1 MPFQLGLPEVIVVL
15 VIALL
20 FLGPKRLPEA
30 GRSLGHGIREF
41 KAGMSDNNPSA
52 EPASPQAMLNPA
64 TAHLLAAHVVH
75 PADLLHAAH
84 PGDSRPGPPDE
95 RLTGDGTPPPTDI
108 RRRADAGRAP
118 R

>member
-41 KAGMSDNNPSA
+41 KAGMSDTNHGTD
-52 EPASPQAMLNPA
+52 PAAPQALLNPA
-64 TAHLLAAHVVH
+64 HHSYSPPISYTR
-75 PADLLHAAH
+75 PA
-84 PGDSRPGPPDE
+84 SY
-95 RLTGDGTPPPTDI
+95 TPPIPAPVDPAAPTS
-108 RRRADAGRAP
+108 A
-118 R
+118 

>member
-41 KAGMSDNNPSA
+41 KAGMSDNNSNT

-64 TAHLLAAHVVH
+64 QHSYSPPTSYTPPASYTPPTAA
-75 PADLLHAAH
+75 
-84 PGDSRPGPPDE
+84 
-95 RLTGDGTPPPTDI
+95 TGDPARPTT
-108 RRRADAGRAP
+108 A
-118 R
+118 